1 MNLLHL
7 EEAQGLTAQKMRA
20 YLERKGWR
28 LIMLDGTKCYWVAPS
43 GKQSHVMRDGWAWW
57 MDSILGM
64 VAEEEKR
71 SAQAVLREMNPRFQV
86 GIPSEVARAAH
97 PGQWMAKTLTG
108 GLLIGT
114 WKLDPLFGLM
124 LDCFGAILQAKAE
137 WSYWPVDEQGARMPW
152 PEKDRVML

>member
-1 MNLLHL
+1 MSLFDL
-7 EEAQGLTAQKMRA
+7 EEAQGMT
-20 YLERKGWR
+20 
-28 LIMLDGTKCYWVAPS
+28 
-43 GKQSHVMRDGWAWW
+43 GKQLRAGLEKEGWSFSGDKWERVIDGVTIRISKIDELLLY
-57 MDSILGM
+57 MDN
-64 VAEEEKR
+64 R
-71 SAQAVLREMNPRFQV
+71 QAFLRATNPRFQV